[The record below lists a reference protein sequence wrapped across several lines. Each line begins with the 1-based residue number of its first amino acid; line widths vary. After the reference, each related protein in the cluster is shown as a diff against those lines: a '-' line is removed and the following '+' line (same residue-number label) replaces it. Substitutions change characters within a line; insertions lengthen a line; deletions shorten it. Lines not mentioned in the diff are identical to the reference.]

1 MLTLPMGLRRTS
13 SERRRRGET
22 RERGAIQSCHAQIGV
37 HVHIQFG
44 NCWERDHAVQR
55 GSGAARR
62 IRADSPPI
70 ADQKGATKRRLA
82 LLLAA
87 SICIKQRVMKI
98 GLDQFDLHAC
108 IQTGPFT

>member
-1 MLTLPMGLRRTS
+1 MCTNSLETAG
-13 SERRRRGET
+13 SEITRCSEEAARRGE
-22 RERGAIQSCHAQIGV
+22 
-37 HVHIQFG
+37 
-44 NCWERDHAVQR
+44 
-55 GSGAARR
+55 SGL
-62 IRADSPPI
+62 ISPPI